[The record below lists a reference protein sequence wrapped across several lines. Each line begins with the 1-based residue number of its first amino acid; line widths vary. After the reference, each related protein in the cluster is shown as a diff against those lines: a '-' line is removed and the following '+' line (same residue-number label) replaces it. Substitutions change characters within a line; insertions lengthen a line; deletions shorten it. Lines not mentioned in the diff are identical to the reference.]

1 MVDLNVKA
9 DITVK
14 VPGLNKLLDYTASGI
29 GAVAAPMLA
38 PYVSRQQA
46 KAKLIEAKAEA
57 DSLRL
62 IAQAQADARKAMVA
76 PGDTAK
82 GTLKITREQIT
93 QRLEFQEQ
101 KRQRNIA
108 ATVAEAAAELGDKT
122 VSDHE
127 PDHDWTARFFGYV
140 QDVSSADIRRIW
152 AKILAG
158 EVQCPGGVSLR
169 TLSIL
174 RNMPRREAELFTEAM
189 RYRIDDFILRKYCLK
204 SSNALTSH
212 DLYFTFENM
221 GLFYSPIAARPAR
234 SISLG
239 NTGITEMVNADHIL
253 FLKGK
258 PNRSVDVDDKV
269 VLKTPALEL
278 APFCGS
284 KPDMTYL
291 RLFAEHL
298 ASKECSLAIAPIEE
312 TTPDGYR
319 FDHGKI
325 RQVP

>member
-1 MVDLNVKA
+1 MVNLNVKA

-29 GAVAAPMLA
+29 GAIAAPILA
-38 PYVSRQQA
+38 PYVARQQA
-46 KAKLIEAKAEA
+46 KAKLIEVKTKA

-62 IAQAQADARKAMVA
+62 IAQSQADARRAMMT

-101 KRQRNIA
+101 KRQGNIA

-122 VSDHE
+122 VNE
-127 PDHDWTARFFGYV
+127 RAPDHDWTARFFGYV

-158 EVQCPGGVSLR
+158 EVQCPGSVSLR

-174 RNMPRREAELFTEAM
+174 RNMSRREAELFTEAM
-189 RYRIDDFILRKYCLK
+189 RYRIDDLILRKYCLN
-204 SSNALTSH
+204 SSNTLTSH

-221 GLFYSPIAARPAR
+221 GLFYSPVDTRPAR

-239 NTGITEMVNADHIL
+239 NTGTKEMVSADYIL
-253 FLKGK
+253 F
-258 PNRSVDVDDKV
+258 
-269 VLKTPALEL
+269 
-278 APFCGS
+278 
-284 KPDMTYL
+284 
-291 RLFAEHL
+291 
-298 ASKECSLAIAPIEE
+298 
-312 TTPDGYR
+312 
-319 FDHGKI
+319 
-325 RQVP
+325 